1 MVNRYFIGDKIETKY
16 GIGWV
21 RKVTTWR
28 QRIID
33 MNDYEAI
40 EFSNECKRMH
50 GINYQDDW
58 IELLVEINGI
68 LMELQASTVKLLE
81 GREYDSV

>member
-1 MVNRYFIGDKIETKY
+1 
-16 GIGWV
+16 
-21 RKVTTWR
+21 
-28 QRIID
+28 

>member
-1 MVNRYFIGDKIETKY
+1 
-16 GIGWV
+16 
-21 RKVTTWR
+21 
-28 QRIID
+28 

-40 EFSNECKRMH
+40 EFSDECKRMH
-50 GINYQDDW
+50 GINYQEDW